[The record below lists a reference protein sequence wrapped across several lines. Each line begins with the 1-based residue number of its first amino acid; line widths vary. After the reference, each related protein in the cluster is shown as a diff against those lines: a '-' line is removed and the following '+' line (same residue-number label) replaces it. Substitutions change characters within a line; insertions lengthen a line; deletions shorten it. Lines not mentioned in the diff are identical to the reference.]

1 MVFRLSKNR
10 KKKRKKERK
19 EEKRKRENGSG
30 KEYGN
35 NVKIFPLK
43 IRTRTVGR
51 DRFIRARLYEYAVNF
66 SLVFF
71 SKLDV

>member
-10 KKKRKKERK
+10 KKKKERRGKKER
-19 EEKRKRENGSG
+19 EETGGG

-35 NVKIFPLK
+35 NVKIFPVK